1 MANKKVKRKRDK
13 AVTIRMNTDEYEA
26 LLNRVEDSGLT
37 QQAYII
43 SAIKGATITPSDE
56 IAVQK
61 EISKSFA
68 ELIKQL
74 RGLATNVN
82 QMAHVANGLG
92 QLPANETLIKTS
104 AELSDYRKECEDI
117 WLSIRSSINQQS
129 RTER

>member
-1 MANKKVKRKRDK
+1 MTDRKANRKRDK
-13 AVTIRMNTDEYEA
+13 AVTIRMNKEEYSA
-26 LLNRVEDSGLT
+26 LQNRVEDSGLT

-68 ELIKQL
+68 ELVKQL

-82 QMAHVANGLG
+82 QMAHVANGQG
-92 QLPANETLIKTS
+92 ILPTTETLIHTS
-104 AELSDYRKECEDI
+104 AEIGDYRKECEEL
-117 WLSIRSSINQQS
+117 WLLIRSSINQQNH
-129 RTER
+129 TEP